1 MTDKIEFEPTED
13 AWACTLKD
21 LCLSKLQ
28 IAMVVTGG
36 GTGAISRCLRRP
48 GASLNFVEAVVP
60 YSRMA
65 TQEYLGFEP
74 TEGYASRQTAI
85 ALAQTAHRRAAAL
98 SNTPQQACG
107 IALTA
112 TLPTSAAG
120 SDARLPQNCCV
131 HVASQCEAIC
141 RGWSLCFAAQ
151 PSERAVSESIAEQIF
166 LIALQDSLHQ
176 HGFRISSDPVQAL
189 NAAGLTVTLTDAKSH

>member
-1 MTDKIEFEPTED
+1 MTDKIEFQPTED
-13 AWACTLKD
+13 AWACTLED

-65 TQEYLGFEP
+65 TQDYLGVEP
-74 TEGYASRQTAI
+74 TEGYASQQTAI
-85 ALAQTAHRRAAAL
+85 ALAQNAHRRAAAL
-98 SNTPQQACG
+98 SNTPRHACG

-112 TLPTSAAG
+112 TLPTNPAD
-120 SDARLPQNCCV
+120 SDARLTQNCCV
-131 HVASQCEAIC
+131 HVASQCEGIF
-141 RGWSLCFAAQ
+141 RGWSLCFVAQ
-151 PSERAVSESIAEQIF
+151 PSEREVSESIAEQMF
-166 LIALQDSLHQ
+166 LIALHASLHQ
-176 HGFRISSDPVQAL
+176 HGFPIESDPVQAL
-189 NAAGLTVTLTDAKSH
+189 NAAGLTVTLTDAKGT